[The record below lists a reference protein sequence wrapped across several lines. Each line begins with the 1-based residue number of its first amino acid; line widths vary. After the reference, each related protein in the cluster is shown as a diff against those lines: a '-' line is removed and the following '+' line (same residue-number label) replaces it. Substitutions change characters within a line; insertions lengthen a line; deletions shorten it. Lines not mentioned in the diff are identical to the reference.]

1 VIVSDVFV
9 PLLLVLPFVDWTV
22 TAILA
27 TLAYRRPRI
36 SVLTERAF
44 AAAVVSIVTTTYAII
59 VLNTE
64 SGRPMFDH
72 NAQIILIR
80 SAIVLLGLAPL
91 AWLALYWR
99 RTR

>member
-1 VIVSDVFV
+1 MSDWFV
-9 PLLLVLPFVDWTV
+9 PLLLILPLVDWT
-22 TAILA
+22 A
-27 TLAYRRPRI
+27 TLILVSLARRTPRI

-44 AAAVVSIVTTTYAII
+44 AASVVSIVTTTYAL
-59 VLNTE
+59 VVFNTE
-64 SGRPMFDH
+64 TGRSMFDH
-72 NAQIILIR
+72 TTMTILVR